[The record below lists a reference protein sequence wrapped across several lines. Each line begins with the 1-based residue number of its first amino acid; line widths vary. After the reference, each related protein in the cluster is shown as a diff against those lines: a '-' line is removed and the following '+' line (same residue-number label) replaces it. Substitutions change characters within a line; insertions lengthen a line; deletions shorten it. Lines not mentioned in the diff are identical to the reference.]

1 MKLHLALGVF
11 VTLLCL
17 LSSSSGKRDKE
28 GVKRRPDNWRKIVNN
43 AIKKASE
50 FEKRIKN
57 VIRSVKN
64 LDKKSKQLD
73 IFSEYSQV
81 MEKVIDNYP
90 DCAAEAQGAY
100 SILQN
105 CKTTVPAL
113 CSPPNVS
120 IKKAEECV
128 DEKTSSFV
136 RFLRCT
142 SRNGDSYK
150 CYVDNKP
157 KISKKC
163 KAIAKLSDYV
173 TKRKD
178 ACLDYNIIGSYGSC
192 LAVIKNDV
200 PTILNDCFGSS
211 GTSSEPVESKTVFV
225 EGDEVVEQ
233 TESFNTETNE
243 LTISVPAHGDRVA
256 NTVIIGED
264 SVVTSYDQYCVL
276 TNEHEDFVK
285 PATSRSSD
293 ATNFVETGDVETVY
307 TFNIVEDDINDTEKD
322 ELSDSFKNLCGNKPI
337 KKSSKVVVDEDTFND
352 LGVFD
357 PATLDPSNRI
367 LQATSRQRGVEVNNN
382 NKDEAYFCLN
392 T

>member
-1 MKLHLALGVF
+1 MILVF
-11 VTLLCL
+11 LLCL
-17 LSSSSGKRDKE
+17 SSGKKNQEGDKR
-28 GVKRRPDNWRKIVNN
+28 KSKIVKK
-43 AIKKASE
+43 AIKKASDI
-50 FEKRIKN
+50 EKKIMN
-57 VIRSVKN
+57 VLESVKN
-64 LDKKSKQLD
+64 LDKKSQSE
-73 IFSEYSQV
+73 IFSEYSEV
-81 MEKVIDNYP
+81 MEKVIDNFP
-90 DCAAEAQGAY
+90 NCVAEAQNAY
-100 SILQN
+100 AILQN
-105 CKTTVPAL
+105 CKTTVPSL

-120 IKKAEECV
+120 IKIAEECV

-142 SRNGDSYK
+142 SRNVDSYK

>member
-1 MKLHLALGVF
+1 M
-11 VTLLCL
+11 TLLCL

-136 RFLRCT
+136 RFLRCI
-142 SRNGDSYK
+142 SGGEDSYK
-150 CYVDNKP
+150 CYVNIKP
-157 KISKKC
+157 KIPKQC
-163 KAIAKLSDYV
+163 KAIAKLSDEV
-173 TKRKD
+173 TKRENT
-178 ACLDYNIIGSYGSC
+178 CLNSNVTGSFGSC

-211 GTSSEPVESKTVFV
+211 DTSQVEGKTVFV
-225 EGDEVVEQ
+225 EGDEIIEQ

-256 NTVIIGED
+256 STVIIGED
-264 SVVTSYDQYCVL
+264 SIVTSYDQYCVL
-276 TNEHEDFVK
+276 SNEHEEFVK

-293 ATNFVETGDVETVY
+293 STSFVESGDVEIVY
-307 TFNIVEDDINDTEKD
+307 AFNVVEDDINDMEKA
-322 ELSDSFKNLCGNKPI
+322 ELSDGFKNLCGDKPI
-337 KKSSKVVVDEDTFND
+337 KKSSKVVIDEGTFND

-357 PATLDPSNRI
+357 PSILETSNRI
-367 LQATSRQRGVEVNNN
+367 LQVNTRASGVEVNN
-382 NKDEAYFCLN
+382 
-392 T
+392 